1 MKKTK
6 TNSKPAPIP
15 VSQMRPE
22 DQARERI
29 PWKEM
34 EVGGIYQRKDGRYF
48 IYAGR
53 AVVYHCNGTVTTR
66 ESDKHYYSY
75 IYVDSPKVL
84 SKALNED
91 ILKIVSSTARIRSSE
106 YRDIA
111 RTKVGQLNEFVAHSE
126 WSIGEFLIKTEPNTV
141 AVGSTRR
148 KVVYSSKDKK
158 SYDAFVKKADKTA
171 KPKTKSKT
179 KAKSK

>member
-1 MKKTK
+1 MKKTA
-6 TNSKPAPIP
+6 TMSKPKPIP
-15 VSQMRPE
+15 VSEMRPE

-34 EVGGIYQRKDGRYF
+34 EVGGIYQRKDGRYY

-53 AVVYHCNGTVTTR
+53 AVVYHCNGKVTTR

-75 IYVDSPKVL
+75 IYVDAPGVL
-84 SKALNED
+84 SKAINED
-91 ILKIVSSTARIRSSE
+91 VLKIISGSARIRSSE

-111 RTKVGQLNEFVAHSE
+111 RTKVGQLDGFVAQTE
-126 WSIGEFLIKTEPNTV
+126 WSIGEFLIKTEPTEH

-148 KVVYSSKDKK
+148 KVVYSAKDTQSYKTFAKKASKAKK
-158 SYDAFVKKADKTA
+158 S
-171 KPKTKSKT
+171 SKT
-179 KAKSK
+179 TSRSK